1 MIRFAKEEDLDRINE
16 LRRQVND
23 IHVKGRPDIFRSGFC
38 QEMQDLAR
46 ELLQGEEGNI
56 IVAEQDGIICG
67 MVCVAYITKPES
79 PYNLERKIYHVE
91 EIAVDERARK
101 QGIGTEMMEFMKQDA
116 CKRGFDRIELDVWE
130 FNESAVK
137 FYETNGFTVFRRFM
151 ECRVPDVIFAETER
165 LILRWMK
172 WSDYDDLCKILQDE
186 EVMYAYEG
194 AFSGEEVRSWLD
206 KQLARY
212 KEDGFGLFAV
222 ILKETGEMI
231 GQCGLTMQDIP
242 GKRVLE
248 IGYLFQKRYWH
259 QGYATEAAKAC
270 KEYAFTEL
278 EADEVFSIIRD
289 NNTASQNVAK
299 RNGMTRGGT
308 FVKHYKGVDMPHYIF
323 SVKKQK
329 DI

>member
-1 MIRFAKEEDLDRINE
+1 MIRFAEEKDLERINE
-16 LRRQVND
+16 LRKQVND
-23 IHVKGRPDIFRSGFC
+23 RHVKGRPDIFKPGFC

-46 ELLQGEEGNI
+46 KILQGGEGNI
-56 IVAEQDGIICG
+56 IVAEQDGIVCG

-91 EIAVDERARK
+91 EIAVDEGARK
-101 QGIGTEMMEFMKQDA
+101 QGIGTEMMEFIKQDA
-116 CKRGFDRIELDVWE
+116 RERGFDRIELDVWE
-130 FNESAVK
+130 FNESAIR
-137 FYETNGFTVFRRFM
+137 FYETNGFTMFRRFM
-151 ECRVPDVIFAETER
+151 ECSISISDVIFAETER
-165 LILRWMK
+165 LILRQMK
-172 WSDYDDLCKILQDE
+172 RSDYDGLCKILQDE

-194 AFSGEEVRSWLD
+194 AFSDAEVRSWLD

-248 IGYLFQKRYWH
+248 IGYLFQKKYWH

-278 EADEVFSIIRD
+278 KAGEVFSIIRD
-289 NNTASQNVAK
+289 SNIASQNVAK
-299 RNGMTRGGT
+299 RNGMIRSGT
-308 FVKHYKGVDMPHYIF
+308 FVKHYRGVDMPHYIF
-323 SVKKQK
+323 SVKKR
-329 DI
+329 